1 MCEICGCTKYVR
13 QLTEGKK
20 VVVNRAIEI
29 VQKLGLTAS
38 NMELFEDGEYICG
51 LLGPKV
57 SLTPEAAEIWDV
69 VQTVHRFQEEAHH
82 EERKKALEAAK
93 DVFGHLPTQGT
104 LKETVSLYHQLAQLQ
119 RELTDA
125 DLDAFDDPVM
135 REVIRSLRKAH
146 TNGAQRKTDLAQKYG
161 L

>member
-1 MCEICGCTKYVR
+1 MCEVCGCTKYVR

-20 VVVNRAIEI
+20 VVVNRAVEI
-29 VQKLGLTAS
+29 VQKLGLTAE
-38 NMELFEDGEYICG
+38 NTGLFEDGEYICG

-69 VQTVHRFQEEAHH
+69 VQTVHRFHEGIHH

-93 DVFGHLPTQGT
+93 EVFGHLPTQGPV
-104 LKETVSLYHQLAQLQ
+104 KETVSLYHQLEQLQ

-125 DLDAFDDPVM
+125 DLDALDDPAM
-135 REVIRSLRKAH
+135 REVFRALRKVH
-146 TNGAQRKTDLAQKYG
+146 NNSDQRKAELVQKYG